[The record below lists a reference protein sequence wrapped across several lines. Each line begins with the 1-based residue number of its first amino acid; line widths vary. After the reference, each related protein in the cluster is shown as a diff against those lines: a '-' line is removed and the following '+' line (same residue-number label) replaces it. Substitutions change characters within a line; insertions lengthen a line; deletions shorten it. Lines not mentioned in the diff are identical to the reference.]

1 MSTSTITNTHEYFDL
16 VNPSYISWEFYSQY
30 IDKEPPFGDLGLI
43 VYLRTYS
50 RFVEELS
57 RREKWCECCLRTV
70 EYSVSL
76 DNKSPVEWK
85 KAEAEKLFDM
95 MFNMRGFPAG
105 RTLWMGDKNKAIAQ
119 TANFNCSFRVIDSIS
134 AYSEIIYLLMV
145 GAGAGF
151 SVQNEYVSK
160 LPTFN
165 TDFKVDHIPFVKQS
179 KVANQDDTVLE
190 LADDHD
196 WGYVCKKTF
205 TEQDLIK
212 PEGYFIPTISDIS
225 LYTEAKITVGDSRV
239 GWSNALRLFL
249 ELLTHTNIKNI
260 SINYNLIRPKGARLK
275 TFGGRASGYAPLKTF
290 FRKAEWLIKNC
301 GGKFTSVVAMDLAN
315 IIAEVVVVAGV
326 RRSSEIGIGDAWDVA
341 FKTAKYDLFRYDPGF
356 TSSGLELVSDDG
368 NMSAVEAI
376 AETYEAFKYQV
387 TIADIIADDAEHGGL
402 LPTLAKRFDL
412 WDTQDPKNV
421 EVQKLVD
428 SVDPKFRYRES
439 RVMSNNSIGLQ
450 TKPSREEL
458 ETLVTFI
465 KNNGEPG
472 LFNYEAGRKRR
483 ADFQGSNPC
492 FTGDMR
498 LLTSDGYKTFSDLSV
513 SDDIALV
520 DYVGRVRRGKVWSN
534 GIKPCVE
541 LRLSNDVKLRC
552 TADHRWMTSQQS
564 SVQASEL
571 KNQQLMPFIS
581 KPYHDSSWVRY
592 GFIQGD
598 GNTSRLLSE
607 THKGIEVNIGDNDT
621 DIYGLFSSVSFTKN
635 KSGRVIY
642 LNDSKDMAVISRIGY
657 STSTL
662 PERVLPLCYS
672 SLNKAEKAAF
682 LSGCYSANGS
692 VLVSARHVTYKSTCR
707 ELLEQIQDSLLE
719 DFNINSYITTNKPK
733 DVEFVNGSYKCKE
746 SHDLNIASYED
757 RLAFYNQIGFAQTY
771 KTERLLHDLINS
783 SPFVT
788 SIKKI
793 QPQEVF
799 DFSLDYVHPIDGEL
813 DTHWGVVEGR
823 IAHNC
828 GEILLR
834 NKAVCNLTEGNLR
847 AYVRP
852 DKSFDFLTF
861 ESDLRLLTRIGSRVT
876 LVKMWHPDW
885 DTVQSEDRLLGVSLT
900 GQCDAWLAMGN
911 PSDTVK
917 NEILAFAKRIV
928 RDEEEKYHSFLGIPR
943 SKLTTTGKPS
953 GTIAQLPTVSSGCHQ
968 PYAPYYF
975 RNVRISSTDPLARV
989 LLEAGVPVAPNGNKG
1004 TLEESDTW
1012 VFTFPVKTNAQIK
1025 SVDEPVLEQLERYK
1039 NLMQHYVEHNQSVT
1053 ISVAPDEW
1061 DLVVNWLDEN
1071 WDNFVGI
1078 SFLPKFDSTIGEDGS
1093 FPQMPYVT
1101 ANEERYNEMLPK
1113 FPRLQEDQLIEMIAQ
1128 YEKSQEEYT
1137 LEDSCSTGA
1146 CPVR

>member
-1 MSTSTITNTHEYFDL
+1 MSTSAITNTREYYDL

-30 IDKEPPFGDLGLI
+30 VDREPPFGDLGLI
-43 VYLRTYS
+43 VHLRTYS

-76 DNKSPVEWK
+76 DNKSPVAWK

-134 AYSEIIYLLMV
+134 AYSEIMYLLMV

-165 TDFKVDHIPFVKQS
+165 TDFKVDHIPFVKQV
-179 KVANQDDTVLE
+179 KAANQDDTVLE
-190 LADDHD
+190 LTDGYWD
-196 WGYVCKKTF
+196 GYVYRNTF

-212 PEGYFIPTISDIS
+212 PEGYFIPATADIQS
-225 LYTEAKITVGDSRV
+225 YSEARITVGDSRV
-239 GWSNALRLFL
+239 GWNNALRLFL

-260 SINYNLIRPKGARLK
+260 SIDYSLIRPKGARLK
-275 TFGGRASGYAPLKTF
+275 TFGGRASGYLPLKTF

-341 FKTAKYDLFRYDPGF
+341 FKTAKYNLFKYAPGI
-356 TSSGLELVSDDG
+356 TSSGLDLIPDDG
-368 NMSAVEAI
+368 DMRAVYEI
-376 AETYEAFKYQV
+376 AETYRDYITV
-387 TIADIIADDAEHGGL
+387 ADILASDADHGGL
-402 LPTLAKRFDL
+402 LPTLAKRYDL
-412 WDTQDPKNV
+412 WDTQDPKNI
-421 EVQKLVD
+421 EIQKLVD
-428 SVDPKFRYRES
+428 SIDPKFRYRES

-483 ADFQGSNPC
+483 SDFQGSNPC
-492 FTGDMR
+492 FTGDME
-498 LLTSDGYKTFSDLSV
+498 LKTSTGYVAFEVLADLNSYV
-513 SDDIALV
+513 DLV
-520 DYVGRVRRGKVWSN
+520 DYQGRIRK
-534 GIKPCVE
+534 GIVQQTGVKPCVTIE
-541 LRLSNDVKLRC
+541 LSNGQIL
-552 TADHRWMTSQQS
+552 
-564 SVQASEL
+564 
-571 KNQQLMPFIS
+571 
-581 KPYHDSSWVRY
+581 
-592 GFIQGD
+592 
-598 GNTSRLLSE
+598 
-607 THKGIEVNIGDNDT
+607 
-621 DIYGLFSSVSFTKN
+621 
-635 KSGRVIY
+635 
-642 LNDSKDMAVISRIGY
+642 
-657 STSTL
+657 
-662 PERVLPLCYS
+662 
-672 SLNKAEKAAF
+672 
-682 LSGCYSANGS
+682 
-692 VLVSARHVTYKSTCR
+692 KSTPDHIWKTVDGQAEAKDLLGKTLIDYATLNLKTTVVSIA
-707 ELLEQIQDSLLE
+707 ELPPEPV
-719 DFNINSYITTNKPK
+719 Y
-733 DVEFVNGSYKCKE
+733 
-746 SHDLNIASYED
+746 
-757 RLAFYNQIGFAQTY
+757 
-771 KTERLLHDLINS
+771 
-783 SPFVT
+783 
-788 SIKKI
+788 
-793 QPQEVF
+793 
-799 DFSLDYVHPIDGEL
+799 DFSLESL
-813 DTHWGVVEGR
+813 RSATEEDTHWGVINGFV
-823 IAHNC
+823 AHNC

-834 NKAVCNLTEGNLR
+834 DRGVCNLTEGNLR

-852 DKSFDFLTF
+852 DKSFDFTTF

-900 GQCDAWLAMGN
+900 GQCDAWLAMEN

-917 NEILAFAKRIV
+917 NEILAFAKRVV
-928 RDEEEKYHSFLGIPR
+928 RDEEEKYHTFLGIPR

-975 RNVRISSTDPLARV
+975 RNIRISSTDPLARV
-989 LLEAGVPVAPNGNKG
+989 LRDAGVPVAPNGNKG

-1012 VFTFPVKTNAQIK
+1012 VFTFPIKTNAQIK

-1128 YEKSQEEYT
+1128 YEKSQEEYV